1 MQLNATIKL
10 MVTIKQKQKRFVILN
25 QCGEWGH
32 GGGGDQI
39 YKVSVLNTNI
49 IWHVLIGLQ
58 TSFKVV
64 AFVIAQI
71 CKLDVEKKL

>member
-25 QCGEWGH
+25 QCGEWRH
-32 GGGGDQI
+32 GGGETRFTRCLFSTQI
-39 YKVSVLNTNI
+39 LYD
-49 IWHVLIGLQ
+49 VLIGLQ